1 MKKSRNKSMLAL
13 SKLSEKNIH
22 FQSPVPGGEE
32 WYRLEVPSVIV
43 RSLVDMGFTSPT
55 EIQKKSI
62 PPAIKDKCDII
73 GAAETVCSHM
83 IVT

>member
-1 MKKSRNKSMLAL
+1 MKKFRNKSLFAR
-13 SKLSEKNIH
+13 SKVREENIH
-22 FQSPVPGGEE
+22 FQSCVPGGEE
-32 WYRLEVPSVIV
+32 WLRLEVPSVIV
-43 RSLVDMGFTSPT
+43 RSLVEMGFMSPT

-73 GAAETVCSHM
+73 GAAETVRSHM